1 MIFIYN
7 SLSILLL
14 GILLNKKLEKSKY
27 KKIYL
32 LICFIQMMLIQGLRS
47 DNVGT
52 DTIMYVDTYNNY
64 LYKEIYAFQFTH
76 FEYGFQLLYTI
87 FQRISLDSQ
96 QMLII
101 ISALTMFGFA
111 YFIYK
116 NSRNVC
122 LSTFIFACMLYPNS
136 FNIMRQYLAISIAI
150 NSYQLIINNKY
161 IKASLLIIIASLIHI
176 TACLMFVPLVLYWFK
191 NWKLVRNI
199 IIISSAIFFVFGN
212 QIVNA
217 ILPILGKS
225 YYIIGY
231 EVNRFFRLTTFLTII
246 IAILTWY
253 FAKKTTDKED
263 RKILNFLTCISFVNV
278 NFGILYLR
286 YEFFSRVIEFLNCFL
301 IVSLPMGMSKIKS
314 YYKPLIKYG
323 IYLIP
328 FLLMLNSVYNSGSG
342 IEIYKMYFMI

>member
-1 MIFIYN
+1 MVFIYN

-14 GILLNKKLEKSKY
+14 GVLLNKKLENSKY

-32 LICFIQMMLIQGLRS
+32 LVCFMQMALIQGLRNYS
-47 DNVGT
+47 VGT
-52 DTIMYVDTYNNY
+52 DTSMYVDTYNNY

-87 FQRISLDSQ
+87 FQRINLNSQ
-96 QMLII
+96 QMLIV
-101 ISALTMFGFA
+101 ISGLTMFGFA

-116 NSRNVC
+116 NSKNVC

-176 TACLMFVPLVLYWFK
+176 TAYLMFIPLILYWIK
-191 NWKLVRNI
+191 NWKLVRNMI
-199 IIISSAIFFVFGN
+199 VISSVIFFTFGN
-212 QIVNA
+212 QIVNT
-217 ILPILGKS
+217 ILQIFGKS
-225 YYIIGY
+225 FYTTGF
-231 EVNRFFRLTTFLTII
+231 EANRFFRLTTFLTII

-253 FAKKTTDKED
+253 FTKKTTDQDSK
-263 RKILNFLTCISFVNV
+263 KNLNLLTEIAFINV
-278 NFGILYLR
+278 NFGILYLK
-286 YEFFSRVIEFLNCFL
+286 YEFFSRIIELLNSFL
-301 IVSLPMGMSKIKS
+301 IVSIPMGMSNIKS
-314 YYKPLIKYG
+314 YYKPLIRYG
-323 IYLIP
+323 IYLVP